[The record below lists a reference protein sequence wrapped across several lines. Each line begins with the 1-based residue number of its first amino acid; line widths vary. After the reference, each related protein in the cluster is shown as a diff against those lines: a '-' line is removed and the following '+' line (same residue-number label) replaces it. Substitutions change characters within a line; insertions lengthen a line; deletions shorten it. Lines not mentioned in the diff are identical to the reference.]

1 MLYDVEVLNESD
13 YKKEC
18 AKLLIAFENLH
29 YKQENTIHIAKN
41 VTIGY
46 GLDLLK
52 CYGQP
57 KDFLLEYL
65 PDDSK
70 KLKIGNEELTF
81 YGIIEKYRANKTGF
95 TDPKVVKGYLQ
106 NKIFNFSL
114 TQEQAQEVLENMIPK
129 YEERLSA
136 ITTNYLPYSKERASL
151 LSMRYLGKA
160 IESNGLIKAIR
171 DNSRFLS
178 WFIIR
183 YKTNVNT
190 YLGYIARSS
199 DEADIYLSNPNINQL
214 KLIFDIFS
222 CLNTKKETIDYRQ
235 YEYGKST
242 KHYTSH
248 KKKDVLLKLAQWYE
262 NDLDFIKFDSQNQVS
277 KITKSNISNIISQL
291 TKKPIN
297 DITTT
302 LKSHL
307 DYLNTLTQKTFSLEN
322 IYCIQSFYGNL
333 GSKKLTNVA
342 SINKILSQ
350 RFSNSPKQPQPTQD
364 LHTNPQTN
372 NAQINPNERILA
384 TTQDSTTQTNLAQT
398 TPLQDNTQSRLS
410 QTNHTDNP
418 IAQERAVNPAQSTNE
433 NLTQILILYPTPTPL
448 PIQIIQPQNTFLT
461 LVLGKNAKLDCS
473 KLIVGQCAILYLE
486 YDEKEKES
494 TQNPKLTALKS
505 DAILTLNTQ
514 DSITYETSH
523 NNILYTISKNDG
535 VLRVSLQGNHKPNQD
550 QEEIQENQETT
561 QSNAIELYNFAK
573 ENEYRILKDSPS
585 QMLDI
590 QLKLQDNKELDTSH
604 NGNFSLTINNL
615 TLLDSKGKNLDIT
628 TKQDFTL
635 YLHNCENRQVYT
647 STTITKNPNSDTYS
661 TTFHFDLILEQTS
674 NLFKRTTKL
683 IVATQ
688 NLANDF
694 STSEIHSKG
703 NVAIISLRSAD
714 KKGGSYTFGKLV
726 SAQEFESQAIHT
738 RNQYLASNDDALAY
752 EVAFGEKADTIQIF
766 NKEGIYLFSIE
777 RKDRTETKLNTKEL
791 YDIGGIQWFESGAEN
806 YHKLIDVNP
815 DLKDKEKCE
824 GLGVLYFTWREVVEF
839 AHENNGDLHWYD
851 ILFMT
856 SMSNKLNYAR
866 NMPYDW
872 KQSPKGANGFILVSM
887 EGIPYWA
894 DAVGQI
900 PYAIGV
906 YRNALQDISISLGSA
921 KQKVIDNKYDFY
933 DGSVLKGLLR
943 KMGIL
948 SIPQDELADNYD
960 NKMVDRGLK
969 FAQRKYMR
977 NKKVYPTQYE
987 WVIVDLKP
995 DPSFLALDSDGKVIY
1010 E

>member
-302 LKSHL
+302 LKPHL

-333 GSKKLTNVA
+333 GAKKLTNVA

-350 RFSNSPKQPQPTQD
+350 RFSNNSKQPQPTQD

-384 TTQDSTTQTNLAQT
+384 TTQDSTTQANLAQT

-410 QTNHTDNP
+410 HTNHTDNP
-418 IAQERAVNPAQSTNE
+418 TAQERVANPAQSIAE
-433 NLTQILILYPTPTPL
+433 NPAQILILYPTPTPL
-448 PIQIIQPQNTFLT
+448 PIQIIQPENTFLT
-461 LVLGKNAKLDCS
+461 LVVGKNAKLDCS
-473 KLIVGQCAILYLE
+473 KLLLDKCEIHYLQ
-486 YDEKEKES
+486 YDENQEES
-494 TQNPKLTALKS
+494 TENPKITALKTDS
-505 DAILTLNTQ
+505 ELTLTTK
-514 DSITYETSH
+514 DSNLYEVIH
-523 NNILYTISKNDG
+523 NGIIYYISKNDG
-535 VLRVSLQGNHKPNQD
+535 VLKVSLKDKREQ
-550 QEEIQENQETT
+550 
-561 QSNAIELYNFAK
+561 AIELYNFAK

-590 QLKLQDNKELDTSH
+590 KLKLQDNKELSTSH

-615 TLLDSKGKNLDIT
+615 TLLDSKGENLDIASRE
-628 TKQDFTL
+628 DFTL

-661 TTFHFDLILEQTS
+661 VTFHFDLILEQTS

-703 NVAIISLRSAD
+703 NVAIISLSSAD
-714 KKGGSYTFGKLV
+714 KKGGSYTFGKRV

-738 RNQYLASNDDALAY
+738 RNQYLASNDDRLAY
-752 EVAFGEKADTIQIF
+752 EVAFGEGEEREEQGNQDDIPDNVIRIETQDDSGEYIEIILPTQTQDNNNEDSIRLAYNEYTSQGSTIRSDVNNNTLAMAARILLRNSPKAKKPNTP
-766 NKEGIYLFSIE
+766 NKSTSVKPKSLSKQEVENIVNKLQRGS
-777 RKDRTETKLNTKEL
+777 TKNTRLVNTKQEL
-791 YDIGGIQWFESGAEN
+791 QELWQ
-806 YHKLIDVNP
+806 KLI
-815 DLKDKEKCE
+815 
-824 GLGVLYFTWREVVEF
+824 
-839 AHENNGDLHWYD
+839 NNATK
-851 ILFMT
+851 IEERT
-856 SMSNKLNYAR
+856 IPISNK
-866 NMPYDW
+866 
-872 KQSPKGANGFILVSM
+872 KT
-887 EGIPYWA
+887 
-894 DAVGQI
+894 GQTTQETLI
-900 PYAIGV
+900 RHQLDDKTQIV
-906 YRNALQDISISLGSA
+906 YRTGSKSGGEA
-921 KQKVIDNKYDFY
+921 VNVYGKDPYLNKTIHI
-933 DGSVLKGLLR
+933 KGT
-943 KMGIL
+943 K
-948 SIPQDELADNYD
+948 
-960 NKMVDRGLK
+960 
-969 FAQRKYMR
+969 
-977 NKKVYPTQYE
+977 
-987 WVIVDLKP
+987 
-995 DPSFLALDSDGKVIY
+995 
-1010 E
+1010 